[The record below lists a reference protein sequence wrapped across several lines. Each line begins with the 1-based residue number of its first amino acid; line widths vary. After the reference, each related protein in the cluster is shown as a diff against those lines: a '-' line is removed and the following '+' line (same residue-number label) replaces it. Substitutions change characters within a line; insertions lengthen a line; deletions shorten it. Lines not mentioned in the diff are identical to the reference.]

1 MTPFIPYNEVRVTDP
16 VQDMRNCIAAGR
28 ELSNSPHLMQYL
40 VAERDTLLYNL
51 SHLQVQSE
59 DDRAIAIAVNTV
71 NKQLYLLEKI
81 YNLVYKLPQ
90 AEQELAEYLN
100 RQSEMQGQ

>member
-1 MTPFIPYNEVRVTDP
+1 M
-16 VQDMRNCIAAGR
+16 
-28 ELSNSPHLMQYL
+28 
-40 VAERDTLLYNL
+40 
-51 SHLQVQSE
+51 
-59 DDRAIAIAVNTV
+59 AVNTV

-100 RQSEMQGQ
+100 HQSEMQGQ

>member
-1 MTPFIPYNEVRVTDP
+1 MTPFIPYNEVRVNDP

-51 SHLQVQSE
+51 SHLQVQAE

-90 AEQELAEYLN
+90 AEQELAEYHN